1 MNSLELVN
9 LVDSQP
15 FSQYSQKQPDN
26 TYLPFNYP
34 VIPKSNLVEISCV
47 IKFVEK
53 TLSIDAMI
61 DTGAS
66 KSYIEQHVVPP
77 GWSTA
82 LATPALVS
90 IADGTKQTYTHCIN
104 GAQIS
109 FHHLGSQ
116 DQHIEWFP
124 LPQVWI
130 GNSRQNHPFI
140 LGLNFILSLQG
151 GMLISQHNISFF
163 KRTVHSSFNSR
174 FSAR

>member
-1 MNSLELVN
+1 MNLLELVN

-15 FSQYSQKQPDN
+15 FSQYSKAQPD
-26 TYLPFNYP
+26 TTSLPFIYP
-34 VIPKSNLVEISCV
+34 VIPKPNLVEISCV
-47 IKFVEK
+47 IKFAAK

-66 KSYIEQHVVPP
+66 KSYIEQQVVPL
-77 GWSTA
+77 GWSTT
-82 LATPALVS
+82 LTTLALVS

-124 LPQVWI
+124 LPQVWV
-130 GNSRQNHPFI
+130 GNTRQNHPFI

-151 GMLISQHNISFF
+151 GMLLSQHNISFF
-163 KRTVHSSFNSR
+163 
-174 FSAR
+174 